1 MGVFPENFLWG
12 GASAAVQMEGAYLE
26 DGKGL
31 NVADIQIC
39 YKKAKGGGNIN
50 YTRDVL
56 EKRIADVQAEQK
68 QNYYPKH
75 NAVDFY
81 HRYKEYIALMKEC
94 GFKAFRMSISWARIF
109 PNADDTVP
117 NEAGLQYYDDVFD
130 ELHRQGIE
138 PIVTLTHYDMPLTVV
153 NKYQGWYGR
162 QTIDLYTRFAATC
175 LKRYKDKVKYWIV
188 INQINL
194 IFGESFSSL
203 GMVMDEYG
211 DFTAAKYQAVHNEFV
226 ASAKIV
232 QAARAIDPAL
242 QIGMM
247 LADQLT

>member
-1 MGVFPENFLWG
+1 M
-12 GASAAVQMEGAYLE
+12 
-26 DGKGL
+26 
-31 NVADIQIC
+31 
-39 YKKAKGGGNIN
+39 
-50 YTRDVL
+50 
-56 EKRIADVQAEQK
+56 
-68 QNYYPKH
+68 
-75 NAVDFY
+75 
-81 HRYKEYIALMKEC
+81 
-94 GFKAFRMSISWARIF
+94 
-109 PNADDTVP
+109 P

-203 GMVMDEYG
+203 GMVMDEYE
-211 DFTAAKYQAVHNEFV
+211 DFTAAKYQAVH
-226 ASAKIV
+226 
-232 QAARAIDPAL
+232 
-242 QIGMM
+242 
-247 LADQLT
+247 